1 LITFV
6 IKNDSPF
13 RRDGNDLYKTE
24 DIDLYTALLGE
35 EKTIDTLGG
44 KIKLK
49 VPPGTQNGT
58 KIRLKGK
65 GFPVYKRESEFGD
78 LYITYQIKL
87 PTGLSDKE
95 KELLG
100 NKLFRNIESRIDA
113 PNPLHSIDSTPSKIF
128 SLNFSKGRKIAAA
141 AIVLFLIGTGVF
153 LLRNQSAQKQIAVN
167 QNDSQRF
174 KNDIGPGGD
183 KAVFYARLCI

>member
-1 LITFV
+1 MPTPTRNEFIALV
-6 IKNDSPF
+6 KKYQQQKASPEEIEF
-13 RRDGNDLYKTE
+13 IQQYYQYFDR
-24 DIDLYTALLGE
+24 E
-35 EKTIDTLGG
+35 EKIS
-44 KIKLK
+44 
-49 VPPGTQNGT
+49 P
-58 KIRLKGK
+58 
-65 GFPVYKRESEFGD
+65 
-78 LYITYQIKL
+78 
-87 PTGLSDKE
+87 GLSDKE

-183 KAVFYARLCI
+183 KAVLTLADGTKINLDSVHNGILSQQGYAKVAKFKSGLLTYHLPNINVAEKN